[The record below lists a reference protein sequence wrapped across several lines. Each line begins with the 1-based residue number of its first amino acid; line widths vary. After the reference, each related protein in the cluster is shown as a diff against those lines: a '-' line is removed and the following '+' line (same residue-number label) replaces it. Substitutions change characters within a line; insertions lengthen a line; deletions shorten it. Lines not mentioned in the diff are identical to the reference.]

1 MKDAGGLHLIRSRL
15 NGCDIH
21 LDTINPMLLE
31 LQAAKEIIAEI
42 FDIQAIEVDDLIQ
55 QYNADREG

>member
-1 MKDAGGLHLIRSRL
+1 LIRSRL
-15 NGCDIH
+15 NGCDIR